1 MLFNSRF
8 EKKRNSEKLFAILKS
23 LLLCLFDTL
32 FKQEFVVPFFSCGV
46 CSYQLTKGNK
56 SGRLNS

>member
-32 FKQEFVVPFFSCGV
+32 FKQEFVVPFFFMWSLFL
-46 CSYQLTKGNK
+46 SIHKRQQKWQT
-56 SGRLNS
+56 